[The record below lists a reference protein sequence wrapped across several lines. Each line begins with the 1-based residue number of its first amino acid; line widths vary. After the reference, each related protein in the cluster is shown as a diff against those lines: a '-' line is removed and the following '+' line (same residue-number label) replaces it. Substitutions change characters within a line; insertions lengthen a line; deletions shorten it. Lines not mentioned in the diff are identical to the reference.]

1 MNLIRILCQSASFF
15 LNWQQPEVWRHPVL
29 TVLETINWSVG
40 IILLLLF
47 LCKRSNRLLLADLLA
62 PGVESDAVT
71 LRTYSSQLSTD
82 TLSRPDKL
90 GHLSRDP

>member
-1 MNLIRILCQSASFF
+1 M
-15 LNWQQPEVWRHPVL
+15 L

-40 IILLLLF
+40 LILLLLF
-47 LCKRSNRLLLADLLA
+47 LCKRSNRLLLAELLA
-62 PGVESDAVT
+62 PSGEGDAVT

-90 GHLSRDP
+90 GQLSRDP

>member
-1 MNLIRILCQSASFF
+1 M
-15 LNWQQPEVWRHPVL
+15 WRHPVL

-40 IILLLLF
+40 LILLLLF
-47 LCKRSNRLLLADLLA
+47 LCKRSNRLLLAELLA
-62 PGVESDAVT
+62 PSGEGDAVT

-90 GHLSRDP
+90 GQLSRDP